1 LPLACSVLILGVLA
15 TLGGRELYDALFSGA
30 GINGENFPLIAEILK
45 FSIVKWLLG
54 AVIYLTGTFAVI
66 MLSVFIALIITG
78 FLTPVITAEIN
89 KRHYGLSDF
98 ADISAARSAKLI
110 GIALLKFLGLLSASL
125 MLLPILWF
133 MPILNLIVM
142 QIPFFYLYYSITFL
156 DVAPNTLRKTKFELY
171 LLDFGGYKFK
181 AACLLFYLLCLV
193 PLVGILGQIYFIIYF
208 SHFFLQKEKPLSA

>member
-1 LPLACSVLILGVLA
+1 MPLACSALILGVLA

-54 AVIYLTGTFAVI
+54 AGIYLTGTFAVI

-89 KRHYGLSDF
+89 KRHYELSDF

-133 MPILNLIVM
+133 IPVLNLIVM
-142 QIPFFYLYYSITFL
+142 QIPFFYLYYSLLFI
-156 DVAPNTLRKTKFELY
+156 DVAPNALSRHKFELY
-171 LLDFGGYKFK
+171 LLDYGGYKFK
-181 AACLLFYLLCLV
+181 TAALCFYLLCLMPIFGLFLQV
-193 PLVGILGQIYFIIYF
+193 FFVIYF
-208 SHFFLQKEKPLSA
+208 SHFFFLRETSRLT